1 MDGNFSNYRNN
12 QNNNIADV
20 SAREFDEA
28 KETIDILQE
37 MSQILNCGLDQRTL
51 ALLVALIENGVNPEA
66 LANVMKELKRETQAL
81 RMEEDVSGN
90 RKQFR

>member
-1 MDGNFSNYRNN
+1 
-12 QNNNIADV
+12 
-20 SAREFDEA
+20 
-28 KETIDILQE
+28 

-66 LANVMKELKRETQAL
+66 LANVVKELKRETQAL
-81 RMEEDVSGN
+81 KIDEEVSQN